1 MAEWEGKSKGTTTG
15 YKIFIFLIK
24 NIGINAA
31 YLLLAFV
38 SFYYFIF
45 NPKQTG
51 IIYRYFRER
60 QKKSV
65 LTSLFNTFRN
75 NYVFGQTIIDKV
87 AIAAGLEHKFTYE
100 FDGIENIHQ
109 LAKDQSAGIMIS
121 AHVGNFEVAQHFMG
135 EFNKKIHL
143 VTTDEERAAI
153 KSLLESVM
161 AKPKVEFVI
170 VKDDMSHIFDIHK
183 VLEEKQMLCFT
194 GDRFFPQT
202 KTLEGT
208 LLGAKAEFPAGPFLL
223 SSRLNTPVLF
233 VYVMREKNRHY
244 HLYARVAEFKN
255 RDAHSLL
262 ESYTQSIEKM
272 LEKYPLQWFNY
283 YEFWKKDL

>member
-24 NIGINAA
+24 NIGINAG
-31 YLLLAFV
+31 YLLLVFV
-38 SFYYFIF
+38 SFYYFLF
-45 NPKQTG
+45 NRKQTR
-51 IIYRYFRER
+51 IIYQYFRHR
-60 QKKSV
+60 QHQSTFKSIV
-65 LTSLFNTFRN
+65 NTFRN
-75 NYVFGQTIIDKV
+75 NFVFGQTIIDKV

-183 VLEEKQMLCFT
+183 VLEDKQMLCFT
-194 GDRFFPQT
+194 GDRFFPNT
-202 KTLEGT
+202 KTLEGE
-208 LLGAKAEFPAGPFLL
+208 LLGAKADFPAGPFLL

-233 VYVMREKNRHY
+233 VYVMRERNRHY

-255 RDAHSLL
+255 RDTHSLL
-262 ESYTQSIEKM
+262 ESYTQSIETM

-283 YEFWKKDL
+283 YDFWKKGK